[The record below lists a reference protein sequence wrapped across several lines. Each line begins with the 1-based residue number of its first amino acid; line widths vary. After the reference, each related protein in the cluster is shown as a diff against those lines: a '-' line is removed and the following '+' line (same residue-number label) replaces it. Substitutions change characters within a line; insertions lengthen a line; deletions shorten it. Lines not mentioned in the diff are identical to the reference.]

1 MGSVVSPDT
10 SGTLATAVTTAREIE
25 TRTAEHRLVNP
36 QSGPLVAIGALS
48 RQTRCNIETIRFYE
62 KIGILEKPVRSAGG
76 HRMYGPAHVGRL
88 SFVRR
93 ARELG
98 FTLDQVRALLRLSD
112 KPDCPCAEAKSLAQ
126 MHLDEVRSKID
137 DLLAM
142 QRALADLVGQCE
154 TGDGTD
160 CALLEALSHHRSR

>member
-1 MGSVVSPDT
+1 M
-10 SGTLATAVTTAREIE
+10 
-25 TRTAEHRLVNP
+25 
-36 QSGPLVAIGALS
+36 VAIGELS
-48 RQTRCNIETIRFYE
+48 RLTRCNIETIRFYE
-62 KIGILEKPVRSAGG
+62 KIGILAKPVRSAGG
-76 HRMYGPAHVGRL
+76 HRMYGPAHVERL

-112 KPDCPCAEAKSLAQ
+112 EPDRSCTEAKSLAQ
-126 MHLDEVRSKID
+126 MHLDEVRAKIN

-142 QRALADLVGQCE
+142 QRALTDLIGQCE

-160 CALLEALSHHRSR
+160 CALLEALAHHLSP